1 MRRIVLGVLAGAI
14 CGAASAVPLEID
26 TKDSLATAGDFVHT
40 ELTPAGQNI
49 ASNLYSLLSEP
60 DSPNRRAACAA
71 LAAKASAFDPDKLAN
86 RETIALGWLLGKMAE
101 DPSARKFAGL
111 LEEAYWDYFA
121 RDDFNGLKTYLMAQ
135 YKLPGYEGMDPEKLM
150 MNLNLYQNA
159 LMYQRALH
167 SIDRRRTAF
176 EERIGSP
183 ASEEDLIGMHELEST
198 LVYLSTSLRGNAN
211 VLRRVDRSVR
221 IRGNEDDEEL
231 LDDAI
236 IENQQAIEMAM
247 IYHDIIDGT
256 RELFSQVMESRL
268 NFVMQRLTSIT
279 LILSIPTVIGGL
291 YGMNVNLE
299 YMPLALGPHGFG
311 IICLMCVIIC
321 AILAWWL
328 WRRKML

>member
-1 MRRIVLGVLAGAI
+1 MLKLYRTEKPNVVPADSLEPGVWACLTSPDNEQLAYVADTLGIDFDDLLAATDPEERSRVQVEEGYTLVLFDVPVSEVRNDIETYDTIPLGVILARGSVVTVCSMDAP
-14 CGAASAVPLEID
+14 V
-26 TKDSLATAGDFVHT
+26 VR
-40 ELTPAGQNI
+40 
-49 ASNLYSLLSEP
+49 LLSQGAV
-60 DSPNRRAACAA
+60 R
-71 LAAKASAFDPDKLAN
+71 
-86 RETIALGWLLGKMAE
+86 
-101 DPSARKFAGL
+101 GL
-111 LEEAYWDYFA
+111 DTSNPINFLYQVF
-121 RDDFNGLKTYLMAQ
+121 
-135 YKLPGYEGMDPEKLM
+135 
-150 MNLNLYQNA
+150 YQNA
-159 LMYQRALH
+159 LLFQRALY

-176 EERIGSP
+176 EEKIGSP

-221 IRGNEDDEEL
+221 IRGSEDDEEL

-236 IENQQAIEMAM
+236 IENQQAIEMAQ

-311 IICLMCVIIC
+311 IICLACVVIC
-321 AILAWWL
+321 AALAFWL
-328 WRRKML
+328 WKKKML

>member
-1 MRRIVLGVLAGAI
+1 MLALYRSEKPSLVPVDSLERGVWACLTAPTNEELAYVADT
-14 CGAASAVPLEID
+14 LEID
-26 TKDSLATAGDFVHT
+26 FDDLTAATDPEERARVQVEDG
-40 ELTPAGQNI
+40 
-49 ASNLYSLLSEP
+49 YSLVLFDVPVTDTRNDVNTYDTIPLGVILARGCVVTVCSEDAP
-60 DSPNRRAACAA
+60 
-71 LAAKASAFDPDKLAN
+71 
-86 RETIALGWLLGKMAE
+86 LLGILSRNGM
-101 DPSARKFAGL
+101 RGL
-111 LEEAYWDYFA
+111 DTTKPINFLY
-121 RDDFNGLKTYLMAQ
+121 Q
-135 YKLPGYEGMDPEKLM
+135 I
-150 MNLNLYQNA
+150 LYQNA

-328 WRRKML
+328 WKRKML